1 MFKIY
6 LDCSKDDFHMV
17 DNYQTRHT
25 KTKVG
30 KHVLTK
36 YTVTIYD
43 DKVHKRTGN
52 ITQLYSAVGVLN
64 SCFQGVV
71 HMSTTMKVPFSGKFV
86 VSSKVEK
93 RVQYRIKPAQYPTQE
108 EHK

>member
-1 MFKIY
+1 
-6 LDCSKDDFHMV
+6 MV

-43 DKVHKRTGN
+43 DKVQTGD

-71 HMSTTMKVPFSGKFV
+71 HMSTAMKVPFSMEV
-86 VSSKVEK
+86 
-93 RVQYRIKPAQYPTQE
+93 RCVQQS
-108 EHK
+108 